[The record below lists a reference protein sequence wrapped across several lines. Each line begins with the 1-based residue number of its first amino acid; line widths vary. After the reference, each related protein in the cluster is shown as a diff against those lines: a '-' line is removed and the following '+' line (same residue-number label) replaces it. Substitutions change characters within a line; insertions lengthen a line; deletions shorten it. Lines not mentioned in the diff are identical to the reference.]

1 MGCVSPVFWHKSR
14 PLFRKWL
21 LFYEGSKQPIR
32 YFWMNFRRFLLAI
45 TLIVALPMPALFAA
59 ADGNAASSNETAA
72 NHGDDAHGHEEGHH
86 SLPKNAVPLFFEYK
100 VETPVVDETGEPVM
114 RKDGKPET
122 KEKLVFAITNS
133 MVVTWIVALGLI
145 LVAQIATKKPKLVP
159 SGLQNFVEW
168 IVESLIG
175 FFEGILGAKLAR
187 ETFWFFGTI
196 FIFILFS
203 NWFGLIP
210 GVGTVGWAHGDPG
223 FFHSEHLSAPL
234 FRGVNAD
241 LNMTAAMALFFF
253 ALWIFWSLKAIGPGG
268 FFLHIFNVKGHGFTV
283 MGIFLLLIYIFV
295 GVVEVVSIS
304 VRPVAL
310 MFRLY
315 GNVFA
320 GENIL
325 ETVMAL
331 GGPYFGW
338 LAVLPFYFLELL
350 VGFVQAL
357 VFALLTAVFTSLMC
371 SHHDEDHAH

>member
-1 MGCVSPVFWHKSR
+1 MK
-14 PLFRKWL
+14 FRQL
-21 LFYEGSKQPIR
+21 LI
-32 YFWMNFRRFLLAI
+32 AI

-59 ADGNAASSNETAA
+59 AETSDTSTETSQTRGTEDHADD
-72 NHGDDAHGHEEGHH
+72 HGDEGGHH
-86 SLPKNAVPLFFEYK
+86 GLPPNAVVLKTFGP
-100 VETPVVDETGEPVM
+100 
-114 RKDGKPET
+114 
-122 KEKLVFAITNS
+122 FAITNS
-133 MVVTWIVALGLI
+133 MVVTWIVAFGLI
-145 LVAQIATKKPKLVP
+145 AVAQIATKRAKLVP

-168 IVESLIG
+168 LVESLVG
-175 FFEGILGAKLAR
+175 FFEGILGEKMAK

-196 FIFILFS
+196 FIFILFT

-210 GVGTVGWAHGDPG
+210 GIGTVGWDVDSHG
-223 FFHSEHLSAPL
+223 HVHKPL
-234 FRGVNAD
+234 LRGVNAD
-241 LNMTAAMALFFF
+241 LNMTAAMALSFF
-253 ALWIFWSLKAIGPGG
+253 ALWLFWSLKSIGPGG
-268 FFLHIFNVKGHGFTV
+268 FFLHIFNVKGHGFTL
-283 MGIFLLLIYIFV
+283 MGIFLLLIYVFV
-295 GVVEVVSIS
+295 GLVEVVSIS

-350 VGFVQAL
+350 VGLVQAL

>member
-1 MGCVSPVFWHKSR
+1 
-14 PLFRKWL
+14 
-21 LFYEGSKQPIR
+21 
-32 YFWMNFRRFLLAI
+32 MNFRQLLIAV
-45 TLIVALPMPALFAA
+45 TLIVSLPIPALFADVG
-59 ADGNAASSNETAA
+59 ADGATTTTSAEQEADS
-72 NHGDDAHGHEEGHH
+72 HGEKHEHHGL
-86 SLPKNAVPLFFEYK
+86 SQYAVPLWEYK
-100 VETPVVDETGEPVM
+100 IETEVIENGESI
-114 RKDGKPET
+114 K
-122 KEKLVFAITNS
+122 KEKLIFAVTNS
-133 MVVTWIVALGLI
+133 MVVTWIVAIGLI
-145 LVAQIATKKPKLVP
+145 TVAQIATKKPKLVP
-159 SGLQNFVEW
+159 SGLQNFVELL
-168 IVESLIG
+168 VESLVE

-187 ETFWFFGTI
+187 ETFWFFGTV

-210 GVGTVGWAHGDPG
+210 GVGTIGWTHGEHE

-241 LNMTAAMALFFF
+241 LNMTASMALFFF
-253 ALWIFWSLKAIGPGG
+253 ALWIFWSLKAIGPKG
-268 FFLHIFNVKGHGFTV
+268 FFLHIFNVKGHGFNV

-295 GVVEVVSIS
+295 GLVEVVSIS

-331 GGPYFGW
+331 GGPFFGW

-350 VGFVQAL
+350 VGLVQAL

>member
-1 MGCVSPVFWHKSR
+1 
-14 PLFRKWL
+14 
-21 LFYEGSKQPIR
+21 
-32 YFWMNFRRFLLAI
+32 
-45 TLIVALPMPALFAA
+45 
-59 ADGNAASSNETAA
+59 
-72 NHGDDAHGHEEGHH
+72 
-86 SLPKNAVPLFFEYK
+86 
-100 VETPVVDETGEPVM
+100 
-114 RKDGKPET
+114 
-122 KEKLVFAITNS
+122 
-133 MVVTWIVALGLI
+133 
-145 LVAQIATKKPKLVP
+145 
-159 SGLQNFVEW
+159 
-168 IVESLIG
+168 
-175 FFEGILGAKLAR
+175 
-187 ETFWFFGTI
+187 
-196 FIFILFS
+196 
-203 NWFGLIP
+203 
-210 GVGTVGWAHGDPG
+210 
-223 FFHSEHLSAPL
+223 
-234 FRGVNAD
+234 
-241 LNMTAAMALFFF
+241 MTAAMALFFF

>member
-21 LFYEGSKQPIR
+21 LFHEGSKQPIR
-32 YFWMNFRRFLLAI
+32 FFWMNFRRLLLAI
-45 TLIVALPMPALFAA
+45 TLIVALPIPALFAA
-59 ADGNAASSNETAA
+59 ADGNAASYNETAA

-114 RKDGKPET
+114 KDGKPET

>member
-21 LFYEGSKQPIR
+21 LFHEGSKQPIR

-45 TLIVALPMPALFAA
+45 TLIVALPVPALFATA
-59 ADGNAASSNETAA
+59 ESTAPPSTETAA
-72 NHGDDAHGHEEGHH
+72 NAHGDDHSHEGGHH

-100 VETPVVDETGEPVM
+100 VDVQVVDETGEPVM
-114 RKDGKPET
+114 KDGKPET

-371 SHHDEDHAH
+371 SHHDEEHAH

>member
-1 MGCVSPVFWHKSR
+1 
-14 PLFRKWL
+14 
-21 LFYEGSKQPIR
+21 
-32 YFWMNFRRFLLAI
+32 
-45 TLIVALPMPALFAA
+45 MPALFAA
-59 ADGNAASSNETAA
+59 AETSDTSTETSQTRGTEDHADD
-72 NHGDDAHGHEEGHH
+72 HGDEGGHH
-86 SLPKNAVPLFFEYK
+86 GLPPNAVVLKTFGP
-100 VETPVVDETGEPVM
+100 
-114 RKDGKPET
+114 
-122 KEKLVFAITNS
+122 FAITNS
-133 MVVTWIVALGLI
+133 MVVTWIVAFGLI
-145 LVAQIATKKPKLVP
+145 AVAQIATKRAKLVP

-168 IVESLIG
+168 LVESLVG
-175 FFEGILGAKLAR
+175 FFEGILGEKMAK

-196 FIFILFS
+196 FIFILFT

-210 GVGTVGWAHGDPG
+210 GIGTVGWDVDSHG
-223 FFHSEHLSAPL
+223 HVHKPL
-234 FRGVNAD
+234 LRGVNAD
-241 LNMTAAMALFFF
+241 LNMTAAMALSFFG
-253 ALWIFWSLKAIGPGG
+253 LWLFWSLKSIGPGG
-268 FFLHIFNVKGHGFTV
+268 FFLHIFNVKGHGFTL
-283 MGIFLLLIYIFV
+283 MGIFLLLIYVFV
-295 GVVEVVSIS
+295 GLVEVVSIS

-350 VGFVQAL
+350 VGLVQAL

>member
-1 MGCVSPVFWHKSR
+1 MK
-14 PLFRKWL
+14 FRQL
-21 LFYEGSKQPIR
+21 LI
-32 YFWMNFRRFLLAI
+32 AI

-59 ADGNAASSNETAA
+59 AETTDTSTETSQIHGTEDHADD
-72 NHGDDAHGHEEGHH
+72 HGDEGGHH
-86 SLPKNAVPLFFEYK
+86 GLPPNAVVLKTFGP
-100 VETPVVDETGEPVM
+100 
-114 RKDGKPET
+114 
-122 KEKLVFAITNS
+122 FAITNS
-133 MVVTWIVALGLI
+133 MVVTWIVAFGLI
-145 LVAQIATKKPKLVP
+145 AVAQIATKRAKLVP

-168 IVESLIG
+168 LVESLVG
-175 FFEGILGAKLAR
+175 FFEGILGEKMAK

-196 FIFILFS
+196 FIFILFT

-210 GVGTVGWAHGDPG
+210 GIGTVGWDVDSHG
-223 FFHSEHLSAPL
+223 HVHKPL
-234 FRGVNAD
+234 LRGVNAD
-241 LNMTAAMALFFF
+241 LNMTAAMALSFF
-253 ALWIFWSLKAIGPGG
+253 ALWLFWSLKSIGPGG
-268 FFLHIFNVKGHGFTV
+268 FFLHIFNVKGHGFTL
-283 MGIFLLLIYIFV
+283 MGIFLLLIYVFV
-295 GVVEVVSIS
+295 GLVEVVSIS

-350 VGFVQAL
+350 VGLVQAL

-371 SHHDEDHAH
+371 SHHDEDHVH

>member
-1 MGCVSPVFWHKSR
+1 
-14 PLFRKWL
+14 
-21 LFYEGSKQPIR
+21 
-32 YFWMNFRRFLLAI
+32 MNFRRFLLAI

-72 NHGDDAHGHEEGHH
+72 NHGDDAHGHEGGHH
-86 SLPKNAVPLFFEYK
+86 GLPKNAVPLFFEYK
-100 VETPVVDETGEPVM
+100 VETEVIGENGEPVIG
-114 RKDGKPET
+114 KDGKPET
-122 KEKLVFAITNS
+122 NEKLVFAITNS

-210 GVGTVGWAHGDPG
+210 GVGTVGWAYGDPG